1 MKVIVLGAGIIGVTT
16 AYYLAKSGHEVE
28 VIEASEAVGQG
39 CSFANGGQL
48 SYSHIEP
55 WSKKSS
61 IFSLVKGSFN
71 PYSHTTINDFNNK
84 EFYRWFYNFV
94 KNSSHEKLLKI
105 SKNIFKISN
114 NSKHLLDELLMHE
127 KDFENGDKFGLKNS
141 GILHFYRKQ
150 KLFDEDFNRL
160 EKFHNSA
167 IKFQALDVDET
178 LKIEPTLEK
187 LYNHKN
193 LYGSIYFPNDKS
205 GDCHKFI
212 KILASICIKKYG
224 VKFHFNHQ
232 IKNLFTNYEKIT
244 GINTSNKVF
253 YADHYV
259 YCLGAGSLSLLSG
272 IKIDH
277 GIYPVKG
284 YSLSIE
290 CDNQDFLAPNISL
303 TDNQNKIV
311 YSRIGNIFR
320 VAGTIEIGKFDAKI
334 SKKNLNFL
342 YKNIKECFTSFGD
355 ISKVKEWSSYRPYR
369 YNSTPLIG
377 KIESLQ
383 NFYLNVG
390 HGSLGWTNSLA
401 SAKIVADE
409 ISENPHKD
417 FSFLIDDFKNIFT
430 NQ

>member
-28 VIEASEAVGQG
+28 VIEASDAAGGG

-61 IFSLVKGSFN
+61 IFSLIKSSFN
-71 PYSHTTINDFNNK
+71 PYSHTKINDFNNK
-84 EFYRWFYNFV
+84 EFYSWFYNFF
-94 KNSSHEKLLKI
+94 KNSSNENLLKI
-105 SKNIFKISN
+105 SKNIFKICN
-114 NSKHLLDELLMHE
+114 NSKQLMQELLNDE
-127 KDFENGDKFGLKNS
+127 SDFDNGNKFDLKNT
-141 GILHFYRKQ
+141 GILHFYRTQ
-150 KLFDEDFNRL
+150 KLFDEDHNRL
-160 EKFHNSA
+160 EKFHNSSLKYKIFNPEES
-167 IKFQALDVDET
+167 IKF
-178 LKIEPTLEK
+178 EPNLEK
-187 LYNHKN
+187 LQNNKK
-193 LYGSIYFPNDKS
+193 LFGSIFFPSDKS

-212 KILASICIKKYG
+212 SILESICKRKYG

-232 IKNLFTNYEKIT
+232 IKNIFTNYEKIT
-244 GINTSNKVF
+244 GINTTHKVF
-253 YADHYV
+253 YADRYV
-259 YCLGAGSLSLLSG
+259 YCLGAESLHLLNG

-284 YSLSIE
+284 YSLSIN
-290 CDNQDFLAPNISL
+290 CDDQDFLAPNTSL

-311 YSRIGNIFR
+311 YSRIGNVFR
-320 VAGTIEIGKFDAKI
+320 VAGTVEIGKFNSKI
-334 SKKNLNFL
+334 SKKNLNYL
-342 YKNIKECFTSFGD
+342 YKNIKETFTSFGD
-355 ISKVKEWSSYRPYR
+355 ISKVKEWSSFRPYR

-377 KIESLQ
+377 KIESLP

-401 SAKIVADE
+401 SGKIVADE
-409 ISENPHKD
+409 ISENHHKD
-417 FSFLIDDFKNIFT
+417 FKFLSDDLKNIFT